1 MSLYADEDIDLY
13 AASGAP
19 PSAPADP
26 LQALA
31 QALSSE
37 AESRAQAD
45 ALVAAGS
52 RFEEHPDKLPD
63 LCTKILPM
71 VVDGND
77 TLLRAWTLEML
88 ALTVGRAS
96 LRGEV
101 KLDVAQSSLRSL
113 NHLLHGG
120 SVATIRAV
128 IPIISTVYPML
139 FRYLAT
145 ANMSASQLNDEFQSA
160 KSRILSFVLDP
171 HALPQSVGIKAAAWK
186 FVQKVLMVGVRASVD
201 PRLAARSTDVSVA
214 LIQPGS
220 PLNAAKVEEE
230 ATQLRNELVTQLY
243 TQSDPAVLHPIM
255 NTFPQL
261 VKTRPALAPLI
272 VSSVASWTPAAM
284 EEARRPPMQVHAVE
298 KTLRSVMGHIAK
310 YQPLVGFSAQLHEA
324 LSKQKHRME
333 LAWQSDAEARRARRA
348 RIASGAAKHPLEPEA
363 GSSAGPSKRARIEVM
378 PGTGDGRGAILV
390 DVSKLPLAPVVDAVM
405 AGLAAVTDEFLNRA
419 FENARQAIINEDP
432 EAITVLSSSLFKEG
446 ELKAEEDEVINP
458 LDVDLEDDD
467 DFVPDLEP
475 EAEENVT
482 IADFRLPAPE
492 PLPEDEKNGIV
503 DIAVRRIWDS
513 GSELSHLAD
522 LKVSDG
528 PRSAVQP
535 KEMWMLLLARLS
547 SRGREDKRQLIGEF
561 VAKDFGIRSKFAT
574 VWLNEEWLAKRRGD
588 ENQYEAGLMAILSAY
603 IPTLEAKDLSL
614 TQFLL
619 GLPELPPAA
628 IDALEPLCEDHDRMI
643 VGYRSLRE
651 LAEARPPLRD
661 RTSATLLQ
669 LCTHTDPKIRITAI
683 TTVRRW
689 VPNSAMSERVV
700 AYALGV
706 LRRLTEYKEVK
717 EEVKEE
723 GEGEAKEGGEA
734 KEDGEAPA
742 MEPETGDVKMEEAAA
757 VVPTEETDQPVVE
770 SKFLTTVTTENIS
783 QYVELAFAL
792 ARREQGILD
801 DIFQLYPKLPST
813 IQDIVEEKLTP
824 LIRSLGP
831 TPKLLDILRNFPEG
845 ADKLALRVVT
855 TLSAE
860 GSGPLLVHVIRTLM
874 SERELDARFII
885 PVIGELDKGEIES
898 QIPRIVSLLE
908 QPDTRDV
915 VRTAFASALQKMTPA
930 DLLVCL
936 HQEEAALKPTMDAI
950 GFCFSMTTVFRSD
963 VLANA
968 MQRIVDQPTPIPVIF
983 VRTIIQAVTTY
994 KSLIPFVANNVVPK
1008 LVAKRVWEQP
1018 KLWDGFVRLLRPL
1031 GQATFNA
1038 LLQMPVERIHE
1049 VVEKQP
1055 TLRAPLKTF
1064 LSNKPAAR
1072 AQLAQIFGEA

>member
-13 AASGAP
+13 AGSGPGA

-31 QALSSE
+31 QALSAE
-37 AESRAQAD
+37 AESPAQAD

-71 VVDGND
+71 VVEGTD

-88 ALTVGRAS
+88 ALAVGRAS
-96 LRGEV
+96 LHGEV
-101 KLDVAQSSLRSL
+101 KLEVAQASLKSL
-113 NHLLHGG
+113 NHLLHVG

-128 IPIISTVYPML
+128 IPILSTVYPML

-145 ANMSASQLNDEFQSA
+145 ANMSVAAGLNDEFQSA

-171 HALPQSVGIKAAAWK
+171 QATPQSVGIKAAAWK

-324 LSKQKHRME
+324 LGKQKHRME
-333 LAWQSDAEARRARRA
+333 LAWQADAEARRARRA
-348 RIASGAAKHPLEPEA
+348 RIASGAHKHALEPEA
-363 GSSAGPSKRARIEVM
+363 ESSAGPSKRARLEVM
-378 PGTGDGRGAILV
+378 PGTGDGRGAVLV
-390 DVSKLPLAPVVDAVM
+390 DVSKLPLAPVLDAVM
-405 AGLAAVTDEFLNRA
+405 AGLGAVTDEFLNRA

-432 EAITVLSSSLFKEG
+432 EAVTVLSHSLFKEG

-458 LDVDLEDDD
+458 LDVDLEEDD

-475 EAEENVT
+475 EVEENVT
-482 IADFRLPAPE
+482 IADFRLPPPE

-503 DIAVRRIWDS
+503 DIAVKRIWDS
-513 GSELSHLAD
+513 GSELAHLAD

-561 VAKDFGIRSKFAT
+561 VAKDFGVRSKFAT

-588 ENQYEAGLMAILSAY
+588 SNQYDAGLMAILTAY

-689 VPNSAMSERVV
+689 VPNTAMSERVV

-706 LRRLTEYKEVK
+706 LRRLTEYKEEEVK
-717 EEVKEE
+717 VEEVKEE
-723 GEGEAKEGGEA
+723 GAGEGGES
-734 KEDGEAPA
+734 KE
-742 MEPETGDVKMEEAAA
+742 DVKMLEAAPA
-757 VVPTEETDQPVVE
+757 PPAEAAGDQPTGE
-770 SKFLTTVTTENIS
+770 DGDQPAIQSKFLTTVTKENIS

-860 GSGPLLVHVIRTLM
+860 GSGPLLVNVIRTLM

-908 QPDTRDV
+908 QPDTKDV

-936 HQEEAALKPTMDAI
+936 HQEEAGLKPTVEAI
-950 GFCFSMTTVFRSD
+950 GYCFAMTTVFRSD

-994 KSLIPFVANNVVPK
+994 KSLVPFIANNVVPK

-1018 KLWDGFVRLLRPL
+1018 KLWDGFVRLLRIL

-1049 VVEKQP
+1049 VIEKQP
-1055 TLRAPLKTF
+1055 TLKAPFKTF

-1072 AQLAQIFGEA
+1072 AQLAQIFGDA